1 MELAHEK
8 QPWCLGVI
16 TRELYEIAE
25 DHDSFTGMMR
35 VGKKVLDMTKL
46 EPLSPSARTFVKAD
60 RNWPVF
66 DEDVRMIDIE
76 LVDKTRGR
84 SADQRTRLE
93 LPAETMRTI
102 NSVMYQ

>member
-25 DHDSFTGMMR
+25 DLDSFTGMMR